1 MTERTKQEQAVVA
14 NLADAG
20 CDKEQI
26 EQFMDFLKSGRKEA
40 GLSLLA
46 NLRACRDSGLL
57 QEKRHYLLRLRGAVR
72 QVRYRPPLPEG
83 SDRARCCGPVL
94 PQLEELIEKCGRSA
108 ANMMSLPCRSLP
120 PGPLPKEQCG
130 VDFLDVYLLHWLNQ
144 ANYAIAEKF
153 DEFVFLM
160 SCL

>member
-46 NLRACRDSGLL
+46 KHRRFLL
-57 QEKRHYLLRLRGAVR
+57 DCYHADQKKIDCLDYLI
-72 QVRYRPPLPEG
+72 Y
-83 SDRARCCGPVL
+83 
-94 PQLEELIEKCGRSA
+94 K
-108 ANMMSLPCRSLP
+108 M
-120 PGPLPKEQCG
+120 
-130 VDFLDVYLLHWLNQ
+130 NQ
-144 ANYAIAEKF
+144 NQ
-153 DEFVFLM
+153 
-160 SCL
+160 

>member
-46 NLRACRDSGLL
+46 KHRRFLL
-57 QEKRHYLLRLRGAVR
+57 DCCHADQKKIDCLDYLI
-72 QVRYRPPLPEG
+72 Y
-83 SDRARCCGPVL
+83 
-94 PQLEELIEKCGRSA
+94 K
-108 ANMMSLPCRSLP
+108 M
-120 PGPLPKEQCG
+120 
-130 VDFLDVYLLHWLNQ
+130 NQ
-144 ANYAIAEKF
+144 NQ
-153 DEFVFLM
+153 
-160 SCL
+160 

>member
-46 NLRACRDSGLL
+46 KHRRFLL
-57 QEKRHYLLRLRGAVR
+57 DCYHADQKKIDCLDYLI
-72 QVRYRPPLPEG
+72 YKMNE
-83 SDRARCCGPVL
+83 
-94 PQLEELIEKCGRSA
+94 
-108 ANMMSLPCRSLP
+108 
-120 PGPLPKEQCG
+120 
-130 VDFLDVYLLHWLNQ
+130 NQ
-144 ANYAIAEKF
+144 
-153 DEFVFLM
+153 
-160 SCL
+160 

>member
-1 MTERTKQEQAVVA
+1 MTERTKQEQAVIA

-26 EQFMDFLKSGRKEA
+26 EQFMDFVKSGRKEA

-72 QVRYRPPLPEG
+72 QVRYRPPFP
-83 SDRARCCGPVL
+83 RAATRPD
-94 PQLEELIEKCGRSA
+94 A
-108 ANMMSLPCRSLP
+108 AVPFCRSW
-120 PGPLPKEQCG
+120 K
-130 VDFLDVYLLHWLNQ
+130 
-144 ANYAIAEKF
+144 
-153 DEFVFLM
+153 
-160 SCL
+160 S

>member
-46 NLRACRDSGLL
+46 KHRRFLL
-57 QEKRHYLLRLRGAVR
+57 D
-72 QVRYRPPLPEG
+72 RY
-83 SDRARCCGPVL
+83 
-94 PQLEELIEKCGRSA
+94 Q
-108 ANMMSLPCRSLP
+108 
-120 PGPLPKEQCG
+120 
-130 VDFLDVYLLHWLNQ
+130 
-144 ANYAIAEKF
+144 
-153 DEFVFLM
+153 
-160 SCL
+160 

>member
-46 NLRACRDSGLL
+46 KHRRFLLDCYHADQKKIDCLDYLIYNESSRFRMDRVKRTVSCAPRSVSASG
-57 QEKRHYLLRLRGAVR
+57 QKRQQVR
-72 QVRYRPPLPEG
+72 QISGISPKG
-83 SDRARCCGPVL
+83 SHDVPVQGPSPSHARSRGSSR
-94 PQLEELIEKCGRSA
+94 RS
-108 ANMMSLPCRSLP
+108 
-120 PGPLPKEQCG
+120 
-130 VDFLDVYLLHWLNQ
+130 V
-144 ANYAIAEKF
+144 
-153 DEFVFLM
+153 
-160 SCL
+160 